1 MHYQLSILLT
11 LSTNVLTGTLQR
23 CQLCPCQ
30 LRGEERSSGGGQR
43 HGPSTPQQNPQGGP
57 QPANLMFELYEIG
70 GLATL
75 GLVVAFWLW
84 SLVRRRE
91 TPFAALFPWLSSTRL
106 QAVGADLSRH
116 WGELKNLRLPG
127 GEPETP
133 QASAVHGLGLLTVLA
148 MGASGAWLFTQTV
161 PEGLVLEVHKITSNL
176 MWAYIVAHAG
186 LAVLHQIAGHR
197 VLQRMFA
204 RSAGGARDA
213 GDLALRCVA
222 LQQCLYGGALVGLQD
237 IHSLAFPRGRL
248 DQCPANRCRRRRR

>member
-1 MHYQLSILLT
+1 MPTPEPILRTAFTRLLHAALLLAVLWQLIGSNFIEPAR
-11 LSTNVLTGTLQR
+11 VG
-23 CQLCPCQ
+23 
-30 LRGEERSSGGGQR
+30 
-43 HGPSTPQQNPQGGP
+43 

-204 RSAGGARDA
+204 RSAGG
-213 GDLALRCVA
+213 
-222 LQQCLYGGALVGLQD
+222 
-237 IHSLAFPRGRL
+237 
-248 DQCPANRCRRRRR
+248 NRTP

>member
-1 MHYQLSILLT
+1 MPTPEPILRTAFTRLLHAALLLAALWQLIGSNFIEPAR
-11 LSTNVLTGTLQR
+11 VG
-23 CQLCPCQ
+23 
-30 LRGEERSSGGGQR
+30 
-43 HGPSTPQQNPQGGP
+43 
-57 QPANLMFELYEIG
+57 QPANLMFELHEVG

-116 WGELKNLRLPG
+116 WGELNNLRLPG

-133 QASAVHGLGLLTVLA
+133 LASAVHGLGLLTVLA

-161 PEGLVLEVHKITSNL
+161 PEGLILEVHKITSNL

-186 LAVLHQIAGHR
+186 LVLLCHKSSLLLARPQQGHW
-197 VLQRMFA
+197 
-204 RSAGGARDA
+204 
-213 GDLALRCVA
+213 
-222 LQQCLYGGALVGLQD
+222 
-237 IHSLAFPRGRL
+237 PRR
-248 DQCPANRCRRRRR
+248 ASST

>member
-1 MHYQLSILLT
+1 MPTPEPILRTAFTRLLHAALLLAALWQLIGSNFIEPAR
-11 LSTNVLTGTLQR
+11 VG
-23 CQLCPCQ
+23 
-30 LRGEERSSGGGQR
+30 
-43 HGPSTPQQNPQGGP
+43 
-57 QPANLMFELYEIG
+57 QPANLMFELHEIG

-204 RSAGGARDA
+204 RSAGG
-213 GDLALRCVA
+213 
-222 LQQCLYGGALVGLQD
+222 
-237 IHSLAFPRGRL
+237 
-248 DQCPANRCRRRRR
+248 NRTP